1 MIMKEI
7 SRAIYEI
14 QAASGRN
21 DKLALLEKYAE
32 LPGFK
37 ETMRFVYDPY
47 IKTGIADKK
56 LIKGMHGMKNEQLTV
71 YDIIEYFKVN
81 QTGTDDDVHFAWLF
95 INAQETD
102 QAKDLAFAMITK
114 NLKIGV
120 TDTSLNKVY
129 GADFIPRIG
138 CMLGVPYP
146 ENKHK
151 VRGPFIAT
159 EKLDGIRR
167 ILVKENGKSRMY
179 SRSGIEDEGLVE
191 IIEQARYL
199 PDNTVYDGEL
209 LAMGTYRNSIALR
222 QATNSIANRK
232 GMRTGVTFNIFDI
245 IPLDE
250 FKKGKSKY
258 NALNR
263 KVLLG
268 AMFGDDGIQ
277 YLHDDW
283 AKMMVAFDIGAQGLT
298 AIKAVPILGVV
309 NTDEEIAELVTPIWK
324 RGGEGIML
332 NTMEGYY
339 EIKRSNSLLKVK
351 YVESM
356 DLKVVDMQEGTNK
369 YEGMMGAL
377 IVDYKGYRVGVG
389 SGFSDEERQRFWN
402 NPEEILGKTIEVDT
416 FGESKDQLGNVSLN
430 CAIFKGVRYDK

>member
-1 MIMKEI
+1 MKEI
-7 SRAIYEI
+7 ARAIYEI
-14 QAASGRN
+14 QAAPGRN
-21 DKLALLEKYAE
+21 DKLALLRQYES

-37 ETMRFVYDPY
+37 ETLRFVYDPY
-47 IKTGIADKK
+47 IRTGIADKK
-56 LIKGMHGMKNEQLTV
+56 LIKGMHDMKNEQLTV
-71 YDIIEYFKVN
+71 YDIIEYFEAN

-95 INAQETD
+95 INAQETE
-102 QAKDLAFAMITK
+102 QAKDLAFAMIIK
-114 NLKIGV
+114 NLKIGI

-138 CMLGVPYP
+138 CMLGVPYS
-146 ENKHK
+146 ENKYK
-151 VRGPFIAT
+151 VKGPFIAT

-167 ILVKENGKSRMY
+167 ILVKEKGRCRLY
-179 SRSGIEDEGLVE
+179 SRSGIEDKGLVE
-191 IIEQARYL
+191 IIEEAKYL

-209 LAMGTYRNSIALR
+209 LAIGTYENSIALR

-232 GMRTGVTFNIFDI
+232 GIRTGVSFNIFDI

-263 KVLLG
+263 KLLLG

-277 YLHDDW
+277 HLHDDW
-283 AKMMVAFDIGAQGLT
+283 AKMMVAFDLGYKFKT
-298 AIKAVPILGVV
+298 IKAVPILGVV
-309 NTDEEIAELVTPIWK
+309 NTEEEIAELVMPIWK

-332 NTMEGYY
+332 NTFEGYY
-339 EIKRSNSLLKVK
+339 ELKRSNSLLKVK

-356 DLKVVDMQEGTNK
+356 DLKVVDVQEGTGK
-369 YEGMMGAL
+369 YEGMLGAL

-389 SGFSDEERQRFWN
+389 SGFSDEERRRFWD
-402 NPEEILGKTIEVDT
+402 NPEEIIGKTIEVDT

-430 CAIFKGVRYDK
+430 CPIYKWVRYDK

>member
-1 MIMKEI
+1 MKEI
-7 SRAIYEI
+7 ARAIYEI
-14 QAASGRN
+14 QATSGRN
-21 DKLALLEKYAE
+21 GKLALLRQYES

-37 ETMRFVYDPY
+37 ETLRFVYDPY
-47 IKTGIADKK
+47 IRTGIADKK
-56 LIKGMHGMKNEQLTV
+56 LIKGMHDMKNEQLTI
-71 YDIIEYFKVN
+71 YDVIEYFEAN

-95 INAQETD
+95 INAQETE

-114 NLKIGV
+114 NLKIGI

-129 GADFIPRIG
+129 GTDFIPRIG

-151 VRGPFIAT
+151 VKGPFIAT

-167 ILVKENGKSRMY
+167 ILVKEKGRCRLY

-191 IIEQARYL
+191 IIEEAKYL

-209 LAMGTYRNSIALR
+209 LAIGTYENSIALR

-232 GMRTGVTFNIFDI
+232 GIRKGVSFNIFDI
-245 IPLDE
+245 VPLDE

-263 KVLLG
+263 KLLLG
-268 AMFGDDGIQ
+268 AMFGDEGIRH
-277 YLHDDW
+277 LHDDW
-283 AKMMVAFDIGAQGLT
+283 AKMMVAFDLGYKFKT
-298 AIKAVPILGVV
+298 IKAVPILGVV
-309 NTDEEIAELVTPIWK
+309 NTEEEIVELVAPIWE

-332 NTMEGYY
+332 NTFEGCY
-339 EIKRSNSLLKVK
+339 ELKRSNSLLKVK

-356 DLKVVDMQEGTNK
+356 DLKVVDMLEGTNK

-377 IVDYKGYRVGVG
+377 VVDYKGYRVGVG
-389 SGFSDEERQRFWN
+389 SGFSDEERQRFWD
-402 NPEEILGKTIEVDT
+402 NPEEIIGKTIEVDT

-430 CAIFKGVRYDK
+430 CPVFRGVRYDK

>member
-1 MIMKEI
+1 MKEI
-7 SRAIYEI
+7 ARAVYEI
-14 QAASGRN
+14 QATPGRN
-21 DKLALLEKYAE
+21 DKLVLLKKYAE

-37 ETMRFVYDPY
+37 DVLQFIYNPY
-47 IKTGIADKK
+47 IRTGIATSK
-56 LIKGMHGMKNEQLTV
+56 LTKGKHSMCDMTITAH
-71 YDIIEYFKVN
+71 DAIRYFEKN
-81 QTGTDDDVHFAWLF
+81 QTGSDKDVHFAWLF
-95 INAQETD
+95 INAQETE
-102 QAKDLAFAMITK
+102 QARDLAFAMVTK
-114 NLKIGV
+114 DLKIGI

-129 GADFIPRIG
+129 GTDFIPRIG

-167 ILVKENGKSRMY
+167 ILVKENGKCRMY
-179 SRSGIEDEGLVE
+179 SRSGIADEGLVE
-191 IIEQARYL
+191 IIEEARYL

-209 LAMGTYRNSIALR
+209 LAIGTYENSIALR

-232 GMRTGVTFNIFDI
+232 GIRTGVTFNIFDV

-268 AMFGDDGIQ
+268 AMFGDEGVQ
-277 YLHDDW
+277 YLSDDW
-283 AKMMVAFDIGAQGLT
+283 AKLLVAFDLGHKFRT
-298 AIKAVPILGVV
+298 IKAVPILGVV
-309 NTDEEIAELVTPIWK
+309 NTEEEIAELVAPIWE

-332 NTMEGYY
+332 NTMEGLY
-339 EIKRSNSLLKVK
+339 EIKRSNNLLKVK
-351 YVESM
+351 YSESL
-356 DLKVVDMQEGTNK
+356 DLKVVDIQEGTGK
-369 YEGMMGAL
+369 YEGMLGAA

-389 SGFSDEERQRFWN
+389 SGFSDEERQRFWD
-402 NPEEILGKTIEVDT
+402 NPEEIIGRTIEVDT
-416 FGESKDQLGNVSLN
+416 FGESKDQLGNVSLS
-430 CAIFKGVRYDK
+430 CPIFRGVRYDK

>member
-1 MIMKEI
+1 MKEI
-7 SRAIYEI
+7 AKAMYEI
-14 QAASGRN
+14 QAAPGRN
-21 DKLALLEKYAE
+21 DKLDLLRQYES

-37 ETMRFVYDPY
+37 ETLRFVYDPY
-47 IKTGIADKK
+47 IRTGIADKK
-56 LIKGMHGMKNEQLTV
+56 LIKGMHDTKNKQLTV
-71 YDIIEYFKVN
+71 YDVIEYFEVN
-81 QTGTDDDVHFAWLF
+81 QTGTDNDVYFAWLF
-95 INAQETD
+95 INAQETE

-114 NLKIGV
+114 NLKIGI
-120 TDTSLNKVY
+120 TDTTLNKVY

-138 CMLGVPYP
+138 CMLGVPYS

-151 VRGPFIAT
+151 VKGPFIVT

-167 ILVKENGKSRMY
+167 ILVKEKGRCRLY

-191 IIEQARYL
+191 IIEEAKYL

-209 LAMGTYRNSIALR
+209 LAIGTYENSIALR

-232 GMRTGVTFNIFDI
+232 GIRKGVSFNIFDI

-263 KVLLG
+263 KLLLG

-277 YLHDDW
+277 HLHDDW
-283 AKMMVAFDIGAQGLT
+283 AKMRVAFDLGYKFKT
-298 AIKAVPILGVV
+298 IKAVPILGVV
-309 NTDEEIAELVTPIWK
+309 NTEEEIAELVAPIWK

-332 NTMEGYY
+332 NTFEGYY
-339 EIKRSNSLLKVK
+339 ELKRSNSLLKVK

-356 DLKVVDMQEGTNK
+356 DLKVVDVQEGTGK
-369 YEGMMGAL
+369 YEGMLGAL
-377 IVDYKGYRVGVG
+377 VVDYKGYRVGVG
-389 SGFSDEERQRFWN
+389 SGFSDEERRHFWD
-402 NPEEILGKTIEVDT
+402 NPEEIIGKTIEVDT
-416 FGESKDQLGNVSLN
+416 FGESKDRFGNISLN
-430 CAIFKGVRYDK
+430 CVIFRGVRYDK

>member
-1 MIMKEI
+1 MKEI
-7 SRAIYEI
+7 ARAIYEI
-14 QAASGRN
+14 QATPGRN
-21 DKLALLEKYAE
+21 DKLALLRQYES

-47 IKTGIADKK
+47 IRTGIADKK
-56 LIKGMHGMKNEQLTV
+56 LIKGMHDAKNKQLTV
-71 YDIIEYFKVN
+71 YDTIEYFETN
-81 QTGTDDDVHFAWLF
+81 QTGTDDDVYFAWLF

-102 QAKDLAFAMITK
+102 QAKDLAFAIITK

-151 VRGPFIAT
+151 VKGPFIAT

-167 ILVKENGKSRMY
+167 ILVKEKGKCRLY

-191 IIEQARYL
+191 IIEEARYL

-209 LAMGTYRNSIALR
+209 LAIGTYENSIALR

-232 GMRTGVTFNIFDI
+232 GIRTGVLFNIFDI
-245 IPLDE
+245 IPIDE
-250 FKKGKSKY
+250 FKRGASKY
-258 NALNR
+258 TALNR

-268 AMFGDDGIQ
+268 SMFGDEGVQ
-277 YLHDDW
+277 YLRDDW
-283 AKMMVAFDIGAQGLT
+283 AKLLVAFDLGHKFRT
-298 AIKAVPILGVV
+298 IKAVPILGVV
-309 NTDEEIAELVTPIWK
+309 STDEEITELVAPIWE

-332 NTMEGYY
+332 NTFEGCY
-339 EIKRSNSLLKVK
+339 ELKRSNSLLKVK
-351 YVESM
+351 YNESL
-356 DLKVVDMQEGTNK
+356 DLKVVDMLEGTNK
-369 YEGMMGAL
+369 YKGMMGAL
-377 IVDYKGYRVGVG
+377 VVDYKGYRVGVG
-389 SGFSDEERQRFWN
+389 SGFSDEERQRFWD
-402 NPEEILGKTIEVDT
+402 NPEEIIGKTIEVDT

-430 CAIFKGVRYDK
+430 CPIYKEVRYDK

>member
-1 MIMKEI
+1 MKEI
-7 SRAIYEI
+7 ARAIYEI
-14 QAASGRN
+14 QATPGRN
-21 DKLALLEKYAE
+21 DKLTLLEKYAE

-56 LIKGMHGMKNEQLTV
+56 LMKGIHGMKNEQLTV
-71 YDIIEYFKVN
+71 YDVIKYFEVN

-95 INAQETD
+95 INAQETE
-102 QAKDLAFAMITK
+102 QARDLAFAMVTK
-114 NLKIGV
+114 NLKIGI

-129 GADFIPRIG
+129 GTDFIPRIG

-151 VRGPFIAT
+151 VKGPFIAT

-167 ILVKENGKSRMY
+167 ILVKEKGRCRLY

-191 IIEQARYL
+191 IIEEARYL
-199 PDNTVYDGEL
+199 PNNTVYDGEL
-209 LAMGTYRNSIALR
+209 LAIGTYENSIALR
-222 QATNSIANRK
+222 QVTNSIANRK
-232 GMRTGVTFNIFDI
+232 GIRTGVSFNIFDI

-263 KVLLG
+263 KLLLG
-268 AMFGDDGIQ
+268 AMFGDEGIQ

-283 AKMMVAFDIGAQGLT
+283 AKMIVAFDLGYKFKT
-298 AIKAVPILGVV
+298 IKVVPILGVI
-309 NTDEEIAELVTPIWK
+309 NTEEEIAELVAPIWE

-332 NTMEGYY
+332 NTMEGPY
-339 EIKRSNSLLKVK
+339 EIKRSNNLLKVK
-351 YVESM
+351 YNESL
-356 DLKVVDMQEGTNK
+356 DLKVVDMLEGTNK
-369 YEGMMGAL
+369 YKGMMGAL

-389 SGFSDEERQRFWN
+389 SGFSDEERQRFWD
-402 NPEEILGKTIEVDT
+402 NPEEIIGKTIEVDT

-430 CAIFKGVRYDK
+430 CPVFRGVRYDK

>member
-1 MIMKEI
+1 MKEI
-7 SRAIYEI
+7 ARAVYEI
-14 QAASGRN
+14 QAAPGRN
-21 DKLALLEKYAE
+21 DKLALLRQYEN

-37 ETMRFVYDPY
+37 ETLRFVYDPY

-56 LIKGMHGMKNEQLTV
+56 LIKGMHDMKDEQLTV
-71 YDIIEYFKVN
+71 YDIIEYFEAN

-102 QAKDLAFAMITK
+102 QAKDLAFAMIIK

-138 CMLGVPYP
+138 CMLGMPYP

-151 VRGPFIAT
+151 VKGPFIAT

-167 ILVKENGKSRMY
+167 ILVKEKGKCRLY

-191 IIEQARYL
+191 IIEEAKYL

-209 LAMGTYRNSIALR
+209 LAIGTYENSITLR

-232 GMRTGVTFNIFDI
+232 GIRKGVSFNIFDI

-263 KVLLG
+263 KLLLG

-277 YLHDDW
+277 HLHDDW
-283 AKMMVAFDIGAQGLT
+283 AKMMVAFDLGHKFRT
-298 AIKAVPILGVV
+298 IKAVPILGVV
-309 NTDEEIAELVTPIWK
+309 STDEEITELVAPIWK

-332 NTMEGYY
+332 NTFDGHY
-339 EIKRSNSLLKVK
+339 ELKRSNSLLKVK

-356 DLKVVDMQEGTNK
+356 DLKVVDIQEGTGK
-369 YEGMMGAL
+369 YEGMLGAL

-389 SGFSDEERQRFWN
+389 SGFSDEERRRFWD
-402 NPEEILGKTIEVDT
+402 NPEEIIGKTIEVDT
-416 FGESKDQLGNVSLN
+416 FGESKDQFGNVSLN
-430 CAIFKGVRYDK
+430 CPIYKWVRYDK

>member
-1 MIMKEI
+1 MKEI
-7 SRAIYEI
+7 ARAVYEI
-14 QAASGRN
+14 QAAPGRN

-37 ETMRFVYDPY
+37 DVLQFIYNPY
-47 IKTGIADKK
+47 IRTGIADNK
-56 LIKGMHGMKNEQLTV
+56 LIKGEHSMCDASITV
-71 YDIIEYFKVN
+71 HDAIKYFEKN
-81 QTGTDDDVHFAWLF
+81 QTGSDNDVHFAWLF
-95 INAQETD
+95 INAQDTAE
-102 QAKDLAFAMITK
+102 AKNLAIAMVTK
-114 NLKIGV
+114 NLKIGIS
-120 TDTSLNKVY
+120 DKSLNKVY
-129 GADFIPRIG
+129 GDNFIPRIG
-138 CMLGVPYP
+138 CMLGVPYS

-191 IIEQARYL
+191 IIEQASCL

-232 GMRTGVTFNIFDI
+232 GVRTGVSFNIFDI

-258 NALNR
+258 TALNR
-263 KVLLG
+263 KLLLG

-277 YLHDDW
+277 HLHDDW

-309 NTDEEIAELVTPIWK
+309 STDEEIAELVTPIWK

-332 NTMEGYY
+332 NTFEGYY
-339 EIKRSNSLLKVK
+339 ELKRSNSLLKVK

-356 DLKVVDMQEGTNK
+356 DLKVVDMLEGTNK

-377 IVDYKGYRVGVG
+377 VVDYKGYRVGVG
-389 SGFSDEERQRFWN
+389 SGFSDEERQRFWD
-402 NPEEILGKTIEVDT
+402 NPEEIIGKTIEVDT
-416 FGESKDQLGNVSLN
+416 FGESKDQLGNISLN
-430 CAIFKGVRYDK
+430 CPIFRGVRYDK

>member
-1 MIMKEI
+1 MKEI
-7 SRAIYEI
+7 ARAIYEI
-14 QAASGRN
+14 QATPGRN
-21 DKLALLEKYAE
+21 DKLTLLEKYAE

-56 LIKGMHGMKNEQLTV
+56 LMKGIHGMKNEQLTV
-71 YDIIEYFKVN
+71 YDVIKYFEVN

-95 INAQETD
+95 INAQETE
-102 QAKDLAFAMITK
+102 QARDLAFAMVTK
-114 NLKIGV
+114 NLKIGI

-129 GADFIPRIG
+129 GTDFIPRIG

-151 VRGPFIAT
+151 VKGPFIAT

-167 ILVKENGKSRMY
+167 ILVKEKGRCRLY

-191 IIEQARYL
+191 IIEEVIYL
-199 PDNTVYDGEL
+199 PNNTVYDGEL
-209 LAMGTYRNSIALR
+209 LAIGTYENSIALR
-222 QATNSIANRK
+222 QVTNSIANRK
-232 GMRTGVTFNIFDI
+232 GIRTGVSFNIFDI

-263 KVLLG
+263 KLLLG
-268 AMFGDDGIQ
+268 AMFGDEGIQ

-283 AKMMVAFDIGAQGLT
+283 AKMIVAFDLGYKFKT
-298 AIKAVPILGVV
+298 IKVVPILGVI
-309 NTDEEIAELVTPIWK
+309 NTEEEIAELVAPIWE

-332 NTMEGYY
+332 NTMEGPY
-339 EIKRSNSLLKVK
+339 EIKRSNNLLKVK
-351 YVESM
+351 YNESL
-356 DLKVVDMQEGTNK
+356 DLKVVDMLEGTNK
-369 YEGMMGAL
+369 YKGMMGAL

-389 SGFSDEERQRFWN
+389 SGFSDEERQRFWD
-402 NPEEILGKTIEVDT
+402 NPEEIIGKTIEVDT

-430 CAIFKGVRYDK
+430 CPVFRGVRYDK

>member
-1 MIMKEI
+1 MMKEI
-7 SRAIYEI
+7 ARAIYEI
-14 QAASGRN
+14 QAAPSRN
-21 DKLALLEKYAE
+21 DKLDLLRQYES

-47 IKTGIADKK
+47 IRTGIADKK
-56 LIKGMHGMKNEQLTV
+56 LIKGMHDAKNKQLTV
-71 YDIIEYFKVN
+71 YDIIEYFETN
-81 QTGTDDDVHFAWLF
+81 QTGTDDDVYFAWLF

-120 TDTSLNKVY
+120 TDISLNKVY

-146 ENKHK
+146 ENKYK
-151 VRGPFIAT
+151 VKGPFIAT

-167 ILVKENGKSRMY
+167 ILVKEKGRCRLY

-191 IIEQARYL
+191 IIEEARYL
-199 PDNTVYDGEL
+199 PDNTIYDGEL
-209 LAMGTYRNSIALR
+209 LAIGTYENSIALR

-232 GMRTGVTFNIFDI
+232 GIRKGVSFNIFDI

-250 FKKGKSKY
+250 FKKGKSKC

-263 KVLLG
+263 KLLLG

-283 AKMMVAFDIGAQGLT
+283 AKMMVAFDLGHKFKT
-298 AIKAVPILGVV
+298 IKVVPILGVV
-309 NTDEEIAELVTPIWK
+309 NTEEEIAGLVTPIWK

-332 NTMEGYY
+332 NTFEGYY
-339 EIKRSNSLLKVK
+339 ELKRSNSLLKVK

-356 DLKVVDMQEGTNK
+356 DLKVIDIQEGTGK
-369 YEGMMGAL
+369 YEGMLGAL
-377 IVDYKGYRVGVG
+377 VVDYKGYRVGVG
-389 SGFSDEERQRFWN
+389 SGFSDEERQRFWD
-402 NPEEILGKTIEVDT
+402 NPEKIIGKTIEVDT

-430 CAIFKGVRYDK
+430 CVIFKGVRYDK

>member
-1 MIMKEI
+1 MKEI
-7 SRAIYEI
+7 ARAIYEI
-14 QAASGRN
+14 QVTPGRN
-21 DKLALLEKYAE
+21 DKLALLRQYES

-37 ETMRFVYDPY
+37 ETLRFVYDPY
-47 IKTGIADKK
+47 IRTGIADKK
-56 LIKGMHGMKNEQLTV
+56 LIKGMHGMKDEQLTV
-71 YDIIEYFKVN
+71 YNIIEYFEAN

-138 CMLGVPYP
+138 CMLGMPYP

-151 VRGPFIAT
+151 VKGPFIAT

-167 ILVKENGKSRMY
+167 VLIKEKGRCRLY

-191 IIEQARYL
+191 IIEEAKYL

-209 LAMGTYRNSIALR
+209 LALGTYENSIALR

-232 GMRTGVTFNIFDI
+232 GIRTGVSFNIFDI

-258 NALNR
+258 DALNR
-263 KVLLG
+263 KLLLG
-268 AMFGDDGIQ
+268 AMFGDNGIQ
-277 YLHDDW
+277 HLHDDW
-283 AKMMVAFDIGAQGLT
+283 VKMIVAFDLGYKFKT
-298 AIKAVPILGVV
+298 IKVVPILGVV
-309 NTDEEIAELVTPIWK
+309 YTEEEIAELVAPIWK

-332 NTMEGYY
+332 NTFEGCY
-339 EIKRSNSLLKVK
+339 ELKRSNSLLKVK

-356 DLKVVDMQEGTNK
+356 DLKVVDMLEGTNK

-377 IVDYKGYRVGVG
+377 VVDYKGYRVGVG
-389 SGFSDEERQRFWN
+389 SGFSDEERQRFWD
-402 NPEEILGKTIEVDT
+402 NPEEIIGKTIEVDT
-416 FGESKDQLGNVSLN
+416 FGESTDQFGNISLN
-430 CAIFKGVRYDK
+430 CPIFRGVRYDK

>member
-1 MIMKEI
+1 MNGIA
-7 SRAIYEI
+7 SVVYEI
-14 QAASGRN
+14 QATSGRN
-21 DKLALLEKYAE
+21 DKLALLRQYES

-47 IKTGIADKK
+47 VKTGIADKK
-56 LIKGMHGMKNEQLTV
+56 LIKGMHTASNPELTIYHV
-71 YDIIEYFKVN
+71 IDYFTYN
-81 QTGTDDDVHFAWLF
+81 QTGSDNDVYFAWTF
-95 INAQETD
+95 INAQETE
-102 QAKDLAFAMITK
+102 QARGLAFAIVTK
-114 NLKIGV
+114 NLKIGI

-151 VRGPFIAT
+151 VKGPYIAT

-167 ILVKENGKSRMY
+167 ILVKENGRCRLY

-191 IIEQARYL
+191 IIEEAKYL

-209 LAMGTYRNSIALR
+209 LAIGTYENSIALR

-232 GMRTGVTFNIFDI
+232 GIRTGVSFNIFDI

-250 FKKGKSKY
+250 FKRGASEY
-258 NALNR
+258 TALNR

-268 AMFGDDGIQ
+268 SMFGDEGVQ
-277 YLHDDW
+277 YLRDDW
-283 AKMMVAFDIGAQGLT
+283 ARLLAAFDLGHKFKT
-298 AIKAVPILGVV
+298 IKVVPILGVV
-309 NTDEEIAELVTPIWK
+309 STDEQITELVNPIWTQ
-324 RGGEGIML
+324 GGEGIML
-332 NTMEGYY
+332 NTMDGLY

-351 YVESM
+351 YNESV
-356 DLKVVDMQEGTNK
+356 DLKVVDIQEGTGK
-369 YEGMMGAL
+369 YEGMLGAA

-389 SGFSDEERQRFWN
+389 SGFNDEERQRFWD
-402 NPEEILGKTIEVDT
+402 NPDTLIGKTIEIDT
-416 FGESKDQLGNVSLN
+416 FGESADQLGNISLN
-430 CAIFKGVRYDK
+430 CPIFRGVRYDK

>member
-1 MIMKEI
+1 MKEI
-7 SRAIYEI
+7 ARAIYEI
-14 QAASGRN
+14 QAAPGRN

-37 ETMRFVYDPY
+37 DVLQFIYNPY
-47 IKTGIADKK
+47 IRTGIADNK
-56 LIKGMHGMKNEQLTV
+56 LIKGEHSMCNASITV
-71 YDIIEYFKVN
+71 QDAIKYFEKN
-81 QTGTDDDVHFAWLF
+81 QTGSDNDVHFAWLF
-95 INAQETD
+95 INAQDTAE
-102 QAKDLAFAMITK
+102 AKNLAIAMVTK
-114 NLKIGV
+114 NLKIGIS
-120 TDTSLNKVY
+120 DKSLNKVY
-129 GADFIPRIG
+129 GDNFIPRIG

-151 VRGPFIAT
+151 VKGPFIAT

-167 ILVKENGKSRMY
+167 VLVKENGKSRMY

-191 IIEQARYL
+191 IIEQASYL

-222 QATNSIANRK
+222 QATNSIANRN
-232 GMRTGVTFNIFDI
+232 GIRTGVTFNIFDI

-258 NALNR
+258 NVLNR
-263 KVLLG
+263 KLLLG

-277 YLHDDW
+277 HLHDDW

-309 NTDEEIAELVTPIWK
+309 NTEEEIAELVAPIWK

-332 NTMEGYY
+332 NTFEGYY
-339 EIKRSNSLLKVK
+339 ELKRSNSLLKVK

-356 DLKVVDMQEGTNK
+356 DLKVVDMLEGTNK
-369 YEGMMGAL
+369 YKGMMGAL
-377 IVDYKGYRVGVG
+377 VVDYKGYRVGVG
-389 SGFSDEERQRFWN
+389 SGFSDEERQRFWD
-402 NPEEILGKTIEVDT
+402 NPEEIIGKTIEVDT
-416 FGESKDQLGNVSLN
+416 FGESKDRLGNVSLN
-430 CAIFKGVRYDK
+430 CAIFKGVRYDKK

>member
-1 MIMKEI
+1 MKEI
-7 SRAIYEI
+7 ARAVYEI
-14 QAASGRN
+14 QATSSRN
-21 DKLALLEKYAE
+21 DKLALLERYAE

-56 LIKGMHGMKNEQLTV
+56 LIKGMHDMKNERLTV

-81 QTGTDDDVHFAWLF
+81 QTGTDDDVRFAWLF

-167 ILVKENGKSRMY
+167 ILVKENGECRMY

-191 IIEQARYL
+191 IIEEARYL

-232 GMRTGVTFNIFDI
+232 GIRTGVSFNIFDI
-245 IPLDE
+245 IPIDE
-250 FKKGKSKY
+250 FKRGASEY
-258 NALNR
+258 TALNR

-268 AMFGDDGIQ
+268 SMFGDEGVQ
-277 YLHDDW
+277 YLRDDW
-283 AKMMVAFDIGAQGLT
+283 AKMMVAFDIGAQGFT
-298 AIKAVPILGVV
+298 TIKAVPILGVV
-309 NTDEEIAELVTPIWK
+309 NTEEEITELVTPIWK

-332 NTMEGYY
+332 NTFEGYY
-339 EIKRSNSLLKVK
+339 ELKRSNSLLKVK

-356 DLKVVDMQEGTNK
+356 DLKVVDIQEGTGK
-369 YEGMMGAL
+369 YEGMLGA
-377 IVDYKGYRVGVG
+377 VVVEYKGYRVGVG
-389 SGFSDEERQRFWN
+389 SGFSDEERQRFWD
-402 NPEEILGKTIEVDT
+402 NPEEIIGKTIEVDT

-430 CAIFKGVRYDK
+430 CAIFRGVRYDK

>member
-1 MIMKEI
+1 MKEI
-7 SRAIYEI
+7 ARAIYEI
-14 QAASGRN
+14 QATPGRN
-21 DKLALLEKYAE
+21 GKLALLERYAE

-37 ETMRFVYDPY
+37 DVLQFIYNPY
-47 IKTGIADKK
+47 IRTGIAANK
-56 LIKGMHGMKNEQLTV
+56 LTKGKHSMCNMTITAH
-71 YDIIEYFKVN
+71 DAIRYFEKN
-81 QTGTDDDVHFAWLF
+81 QTGSDNDVHFAWLF
-95 INAQETD
+95 INAQETE
-102 QAKDLAFAMITK
+102 QARDLAFAMVTK
-114 NLKIGV
+114 DLKIGI

-167 ILVKENGKSRMY
+167 ILVKENGESRMY

-191 IIEQARYL
+191 IIEQASCL

-209 LAMGTYRNSIALR
+209 LAMGTYGNSIALR

-232 GMRTGVTFNIFDI
+232 GMRTGVSFNIFDI

-258 NALNR
+258 TALNR
-263 KVLLG
+263 KLLLG

-277 YLHDDW
+277 HLHDDW
-283 AKMMVAFDIGAQGLT
+283 AKMMVAFDTGAQGLT
-298 AIKAVPILGVV
+298 TIKAVPILGVV
-309 NTDEEIAELVTPIWK
+309 NTEEEIAELVTPIWK

-332 NTMEGYY
+332 NTFEGYY
-339 EIKRSNSLLKVK
+339 ELKRSTSLLKVK

-356 DLKVVDMQEGTNK
+356 DLKVVDIQEGTGK
-369 YEGMMGAL
+369 YEGMLGAVV
-377 IVDYKGYRVGVG
+377 VDYKGYRVGVG
-389 SGFSDEERQRFWN
+389 SGFSDEERQRFWD
-402 NPEEILGKTIEVDT
+402 NPEEIIGKTIEVDT
-416 FGESKDQLGNVSLN
+416 FGESTDQFGNVSLN
-430 CAIFKGVRYDK
+430 CPIFRGVRYDK

>member
-1 MIMKEI
+1 MKEI
-7 SRAIYEI
+7 ARAIYEI
-14 QAASGRN
+14 QATPGRN
-21 DKLALLEKYAE
+21 DKLALLEKCAE

-56 LIKGMHGMKNEQLTV
+56 LMKGMHSIKNEQLTV
-71 YDIIEYFKVN
+71 YDVIEYFEAN

-95 INAQETD
+95 INAQETE
-102 QAKDLAFAMITK
+102 QARDLAFAMITK

-151 VRGPFIAT
+151 VKGPFIAT

-167 ILVKENGKSRMY
+167 ILVKENGRCRLY

-191 IIEQARYL
+191 IIEEARYL

-209 LAMGTYRNSIALR
+209 LAIGTYENSIALR

-232 GMRTGVTFNIFDI
+232 GIRTGVSFNIFDI

-263 KVLLG
+263 KLLLG
-268 AMFGDDGIQ
+268 AMFGDEGIQ

-283 AKMMVAFDIGAQGLT
+283 AKMIVAFDLGHKFRT
-298 AIKAVPILGVV
+298 IKVVPILGVV
-309 NTDEEIAELVTPIWK
+309 NTEEEIAELVAPIWK

-332 NTMEGYY
+332 NTFEGYY
-339 EIKRSNSLLKVK
+339 ELKRSNSLLKVK

-356 DLKVVDMQEGTNK
+356 DLKVVDVQEGTGK
-369 YEGMMGAL
+369 YEGMLGAL
-377 IVDYKGYRVGVG
+377 VVDYKGYRVGVG
-389 SGFSDEERQRFWN
+389 SGFSDEERRRFWD
-402 NPEEILGKTIEVDT
+402 NPEEIIGKTIEVDT

-430 CAIFKGVRYDK
+430 CPVFRGVRHDK

>member
-1 MIMKEI
+1 MKEI
-7 SRAIYEI
+7 ARAIYEI
-14 QAASGRN
+14 QATSGRN
-21 DKLALLEKYAE
+21 GKLALLRQYES

-37 ETMRFVYDPY
+37 ETLRFVYDPY
-47 IKTGIADKK
+47 IRTGIADKK
-56 LIKGMHGMKNEQLTV
+56 LIKGMHDTKDKQLTV
-71 YDIIEYFKVN
+71 YDIIEYFEAN

-102 QAKDLAFAMITK
+102 QAKNLAFAMITK

-138 CMLGVPYP
+138 CMLGMPYP

-151 VRGPFIAT
+151 VKGPFIAT

-167 ILVKENGKSRMY
+167 ILVKEKGRCRLY

-191 IIEQARYL
+191 IIEEAKYL

-209 LAMGTYRNSIALR
+209 LAIGTYENSIVLR

-232 GMRTGVTFNIFDI
+232 GIRKGISFNIFDI

-263 KVLLG
+263 KLLLG

-277 YLHDDW
+277 HLHDGW
-283 AKMMVAFDIGAQGLT
+283 AKMMVAFDLGYKFKT
-298 AIKAVPILGVV
+298 IKAVPILGVV
-309 NTDEEIAELVTPIWK
+309 NTEEEIAELVAPIWK

-332 NTMEGYY
+332 NTFEGCY
-339 EIKRSNSLLKVK
+339 ELKRSNSLLKVK

-356 DLKVVDMQEGTNK
+356 DLKVVDMLEGTNK

-377 IVDYKGYRVGVG
+377 VVDYKGYRVGVG
-389 SGFSDEERQRFWN
+389 SGFSDEERQRFWD
-402 NPEEILGKTIEVDT
+402 NPEEIIGKTIEVDT

-430 CAIFKGVRYDK
+430 CPVFRGVRYDK

>member
-1 MIMKEI
+1 MEKIA
-7 SRAIYEI
+7 RAIYEI
-14 QAASGRN
+14 QATPGRN
-21 DKLALLEKYAE
+21 DKLALLRQYES

-37 ETMRFVYDPY
+37 ETLRFVYDPY
-47 IKTGIADKK
+47 IRTGIADKK
-56 LIKGMHGMKNEQLTV
+56 LIKGMHDMKNEQLTV
-71 YDIIEYFKVN
+71 YNVIEYFEAN

-95 INAQETD
+95 INAQETE

-114 NLKIGV
+114 NLKIGI

-138 CMLGVPYP
+138 CILGVPYS

-151 VRGPFIAT
+151 IKGPFIAT

-167 ILVKENGKSRMY
+167 ILVKEKGRCRLY

-191 IIEQARYL
+191 IIEEAKYL

-209 LAMGTYRNSIALR
+209 LAIGTYENSIALR

-232 GMRTGVTFNIFDI
+232 GIRKGVSFNIFDI
-245 IPLDE
+245 VPLDE
-250 FKKGKSKY
+250 FKKGKSEH

-263 KVLLG
+263 KLLLG

-277 YLHDDW
+277 HLHDDW
-283 AKMMVAFDIGAQGLT
+283 AKMMVAFDLGYKFKT
-298 AIKAVPILGVV
+298 IKAVPILGVV
-309 NTDEEIAELVTPIWK
+309 STDEEIAELVTPIWK

-332 NTMEGYY
+332 NTFEGCY
-339 EIKRSNSLLKVK
+339 ELKRSNSLLKVK

-356 DLKVVDMQEGTNK
+356 DLKVVNIQEGTGK
-369 YEGMMGAL
+369 YEGMLGAL
-377 IVDYKGYRVGVG
+377 VVDYKGYRVGVG
-389 SGFSDEERQRFWN
+389 SGFSDEERRRFWD
-402 NPEEILGKTIEVDT
+402 NPEEIIGKTIEVDT

-430 CAIFKGVRYDK
+430 CPIFRGVRYDK

>member
-1 MIMKEI
+1 MKEI
-7 SRAIYEI
+7 AKAIYEI
-14 QAASGRN
+14 QATPGRN
-21 DKLALLEKYAE
+21 DKLALLRQYES

-37 ETMRFVYDPY
+37 ETLRFVYDPY
-47 IKTGIADKK
+47 IRTGIADKK
-56 LIKGMHGMKNEQLTV
+56 LIKGMHNMKNEQLTV
-71 YDIIEYFKVN
+71 YDVIEYFEAN

-102 QAKDLAFAMITK
+102 QARDLAFAMVTK

-120 TDTSLNKVY
+120 TDTSLNRVY
-129 GADFIPRIG
+129 GTDFIPRIG

-151 VRGPFIAT
+151 VKGPFIAT

-167 ILVKENGKSRMY
+167 ILVKEKGKCRLY

-191 IIEQARYL
+191 IIEEARYL

-209 LAMGTYRNSIALR
+209 LAIGTYENSIALR

-232 GMRTGVTFNIFDI
+232 GIRTGVLFNIFDI

-263 KVLLG
+263 KLLLG

-277 YLHDDW
+277 HLHDDW
-283 AKMMVAFDIGAQGLT
+283 AKMMVAFDLGHQFKT
-298 AIKAVPILGVV
+298 IKAVPILGVV
-309 NTDEEIAELVTPIWK
+309 NTEEEIAELVTPIWK
-324 RGGEGIML
+324 RGGEGVML
-332 NTMEGYY
+332 NTFEGYY
-339 EIKRSNSLLKVK
+339 KLKRSNSLLKVK
-351 YVESM
+351 FVESM
-356 DLKVVDMQEGTNK
+356 DLKVVDMLEGTNK

-377 IVDYKGYRVGVG
+377 IVDYKGHRVGVG
-389 SGFSDEERQRFWN
+389 SGFSDEERQRFWD
-402 NPEEILGKTIEVDT
+402 NPEEIIGKTIEVDT

-430 CAIFKGVRYDK
+430 CPIFRGVRYDK

>member
-1 MIMKEI
+1 MKKI
-7 SRAIYEI
+7 ARAIYEI
-14 QAASGRN
+14 QAAPGRN
-21 DKLALLEKYAE
+21 DKLDLLRQYES

-37 ETMRFVYDPY
+37 ETLRFVYDPY
-47 IKTGIADKK
+47 IRTGIADKK
-56 LIKGMHGMKNEQLTV
+56 LIKGMHNVKNKQLTV
-71 YDIIEYFKVN
+71 YNVIEYFETN
-81 QTGTDDDVHFAWLF
+81 QTGTDDDVYFAWLF

-102 QAKDLAFAMITK
+102 QAKDLAFAIITK
-114 NLKIGV
+114 NLKIGI

-138 CMLGVPYP
+138 CMLGMPYS

-151 VRGPFIAT
+151 VKGPFIAT

-167 ILVKENGKSRMY
+167 ILVKEKGRCRLY

-191 IIEQARYL
+191 IIEEARYL

-209 LAMGTYRNSIALR
+209 LAIGTYENSIALR

-232 GMRTGVTFNIFDI
+232 GIRKGVSFNIFDI

-263 KVLLG
+263 KLLLG
-268 AMFGDDGIQ
+268 AMFGDEGIQ

-283 AKMMVAFDIGAQGLT
+283 AKMIVAFDLGHKFKT
-298 AIKAVPILGVV
+298 IKAVPILGVV
-309 NTDEEIAELVTPIWK
+309 NTEEEITELVTPIWK

-332 NTMEGYY
+332 NTFEGHY
-339 EIKRSNSLLKVK
+339 ELKRSNTLLKVK

-356 DLKVVDMQEGTNK
+356 DLKVVDIQEGTGK
-369 YEGMMGAL
+369 YEGMLGAL
-377 IVDYKGYRVGVG
+377 VVDYKGYRVGVG
-389 SGFSDEERQRFWN
+389 SGFSDEERQRFWD
-402 NPEEILGKTIEVDT
+402 NPEEIIGKTIEVDT
-416 FGESKDQLGNVSLN
+416 FGESTDQLGNISLN
-430 CAIFKGVRYDK
+430 CPIFRGVRYDK

>member
-1 MIMKEI
+1 MEKIA
-7 SRAIYEI
+7 RAIYEI
-14 QAASGRN
+14 QATPGRN
-21 DKLALLEKYAE
+21 DKLALLRQYES

-37 ETMRFVYDPY
+37 ETLRFVYDPY
-47 IKTGIADKK
+47 IRTGIADKK
-56 LIKGMHGMKNEQLTV
+56 LIKGMHDMKNEQLTV
-71 YDIIEYFKVN
+71 YNVIEYFEVN

-95 INAQETD
+95 INAQETE

-114 NLKIGV
+114 NLKIGI

-138 CMLGVPYP
+138 CILGVPYS

-151 VRGPFIAT
+151 IKGPFIAT

-167 ILVKENGKSRMY
+167 ILVKEKGRCRLY

-191 IIEQARYL
+191 IIEEAKYL

-209 LAMGTYRNSIALR
+209 LVIGTYENSIALR

-232 GMRTGVTFNIFDI
+232 GIRKGVSFNIFDI
-245 IPLDE
+245 VPLDE
-250 FKKGKSKY
+250 FKKGKSEH

-263 KVLLG
+263 KLLLG

-277 YLHDDW
+277 HLHDDW
-283 AKMMVAFDIGAQGLT
+283 AKMMVAFDLGYKFKT
-298 AIKAVPILGVV
+298 IKAVPILGVV
-309 NTDEEIAELVTPIWK
+309 STDEEIAELVTPIWK

-332 NTMEGYY
+332 NTFEGCY
-339 EIKRSNSLLKVK
+339 ELKRSNSLLKVK

-356 DLKVVDMQEGTNK
+356 DLKVVDIQEGTGK
-369 YEGMMGAL
+369 YEGMLGAL
-377 IVDYKGYRVGVG
+377 VVDYKGYRVGVG
-389 SGFSDEERQRFWN
+389 SGFSDEERRRFWD
-402 NPEEILGKTIEVDT
+402 NPEEIIGKTIEVDT
-416 FGESKDQLGNVSLN
+416 FGESTDQFGNVSLN
-430 CAIFKGVRYDK
+430 CPIFRGVRYDK

>member
-1 MIMKEI
+1 MKEI
-7 SRAIYEI
+7 ARAIYEI
-14 QAASGRN
+14 QAAPGRN
-21 DKLALLEKYAE
+21 DKLDLLRQYES

-47 IKTGIADKK
+47 IRTGIADKK
-56 LIKGMHGMKNEQLTV
+56 LIKGMHDAKNKQLTV
-71 YDIIEYFKVN
+71 YDIIEYFETN
-81 QTGTDDDVHFAWLF
+81 QTGTDDDVYFAWLF

-146 ENKHK
+146 ENKYK
-151 VRGPFIAT
+151 VKGPFIAT

-167 ILVKENGKSRMY
+167 ILVKEKGRCRLY

-191 IIEQARYL
+191 IIEEARYL
-199 PDNTVYDGEL
+199 PDNTIYDGEL
-209 LAMGTYRNSIALR
+209 LAIGTYENSIALR

-232 GMRTGVTFNIFDI
+232 GIRTGVSFNIFDI

-250 FKKGKSKY
+250 FKKGKSKC

-263 KVLLG
+263 KLLLG
-268 AMFGDDGIQ
+268 AMLGDDGIQ

-283 AKMMVAFDIGAQGLT
+283 AKMMVAFDLGHKFKT
-298 AIKAVPILGVV
+298 IKVVPILGVV
-309 NTDEEIAELVTPIWK
+309 NTEEEIVEL
-324 RGGEGIML
+324 
-332 NTMEGYY
+332 N
-339 EIKRSNSLLKVK
+339 
-351 YVESM
+351 
-356 DLKVVDMQEGTNK
+356 
-369 YEGMMGAL
+369 
-377 IVDYKGYRVGVG
+377 RV
-389 SGFSDEERQRFWN
+389 S
-402 NPEEILGKTIEVDT
+402 
-416 FGESKDQLGNVSLN
+416 
-430 CAIFKGVRYDK
+430 C

>member
-1 MIMKEI
+1 MKEI
-7 SRAIYEI
+7 AKAIYEI

-21 DKLALLEKYAE
+21 NKLALLRQYEN

-37 ETMRFVYDPY
+37 ETIRFIYDPY

-56 LIKGMHGMKNEQLTV
+56 LIKGMHDMKNEQLTV
-71 YDIIEYFKVN
+71 YNVIEYFKNN

-95 INAQETD
+95 INAQETE
-102 QAKDLAFAMITK
+102 QARDLAFAMITK
-114 NLKIGV
+114 NLKIGIA
-120 TDTSLNKVY
+120 DTSLNKVY
-129 GADFIPRIG
+129 GADFIPKIG

-151 VRGPFIAT
+151 VKGPFIAT

-167 ILVKENGKSRMY
+167 ILVKENGKCRMY

-191 IIEQARYL
+191 IIEEARYL
-199 PDNTVYDGEL
+199 PDNAVYDGEL
-209 LAMGTYRNSIALR
+209 LAIGTYENNIALR

-232 GMRTGVTFNIFDI
+232 GIRTGVTFNIFDV

-263 KVLLG
+263 KLLLG

-277 YLHDDW
+277 HLHDDW
-283 AKMMVAFDIGAQGLT
+283 AKFMVAFDLGHEFRT
-298 AIKAVPILGVV
+298 IKVVPILGVV
-309 NTDEEIAELVTPIWK
+309 STDEEIAELVTPIWK

-332 NTMEGYY
+332 NTMEGHY
-339 EIKRSNSLLKVK
+339 EIKRSNNLLKVK
-351 YVESM
+351 YSESL
-356 DLKVVDMQEGTNK
+356 DLKVVDIQEGTGK
-369 YEGMMGAL
+369 YKGMLGAA
-377 IVDYKGYRVGVG
+377 VVEYKGYRVGVG
-389 SGFSDEERQRFWN
+389 SGFSDEERQRFWD

-416 FGESKDQLGNVSLN
+416 FGESKDQFGNVSLN
-430 CAIFKGVRYDK
+430 CAIFRGVRYDK